1 MYISFLSRGG
11 VVLAFE
17 EVKAVESEVV
27 SSYVT
32 VRLDTGDVDSDGNTI
47 YMTRNIQ
54 IFENAE
60 DVEAYNLAM
69 ALFSLSTYYVDR
81 IERTVKS
88 WLIESF

>member
-1 MYISFLSRGG
+1 M
-11 VVLAFE
+11 AFE
-17 EVKAVESEVV
+17 EVEAVESEVV
-27 SSYVT
+27 SSYVS

-69 ALFSLSTYYVDR
+69 SLFSLSTYYVDR
-81 IERTVKS
+81 IERSVKS
-88 WLIESF
+88 LLIESF